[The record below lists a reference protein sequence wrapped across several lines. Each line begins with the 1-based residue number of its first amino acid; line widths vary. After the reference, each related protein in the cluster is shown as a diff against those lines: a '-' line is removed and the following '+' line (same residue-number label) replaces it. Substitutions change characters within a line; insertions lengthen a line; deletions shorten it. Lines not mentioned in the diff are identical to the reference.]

1 MALIGIDFGST
12 NTCAAI
18 FWEGRVRMIEMSA
31 GGMTS
36 IPSVV
41 CIANEEVLVGQE
53 AVEKGRQ
60 YPDFDLRNFKRNLG
74 VKLNRDEDMAFQIC
88 EGPGGMVAY
97 RGPAGFTYSPIEL
110 ASYILLHVI
119 HAANDFLDGQDTVTG
134 AVLGVPATFEPH
146 QVEALKE
153 AARLAGL
160 TNVTTIEEPVA
171 AALATGAERRKKTW
185 RPFIVDFGGGTL
197 DTSILSIGDGKASVF
212 AKNGIGDL
220 GGVDFDKRIADYV
233 VNLWMTEHQK
243 DLRQRDAAMSRIMV
257 EAELVKKRLSD
268 RNKTTFRIDTIDR
281 TPDGVS
287 LHMIYE
293 IDRKIFN
300 ELTRDL
306 LERMLHAC
314 ELTLADAK
322 AKDPNFS
329 LRDIHDVLL
338 VGGMTRVPVIREQ
351 VAAFFGKAARKD
363 ENPEQ
368 IVAQGCAIKAAIIEG
383 RLPDFDVSDIT
394 NYDIAIWA
402 KNGIPALI
410 IPRGT
415 PFPFPKPL
423 RVQLR
428 NESDTQTELSVRL
441 LYATRSKAEDCL
453 VLQAE
458 DIPIEPGPA
467 ETVPVFLNVN
477 FNEDGEP
484 FFSRAA

>member
-1 MALIGIDFGST
+1 MAIIGVDFGST
-12 NTCAAI
+12 NTCAAV
-18 FWEGRVRMIEMSA
+18 FVDGKVRMIEMSA
-31 GGMTS
+31 GGATS

-41 CIANEEVLVGQE
+41 CIVDQEAFVGQE
-53 AVEKGRQ
+53 AVEKGKQ
-60 YPDFDLRNFKRNLG
+60 FPDYDLRNFKRNLG
-74 VKLNRDEDMAFQIC
+74 VKLNRDEDMAFQVC
-88 EGPGGMVAY
+88 EGPGGMLAY
-97 RGPAGFTYSPIEL
+97 RGPGGFTYSPIEL
-110 ASYILLHVI
+110 ASYIIGHVI
-119 HAANDFLDGQDTVTG
+119 AAANDFLHPHDTVTG

-146 QVEALKE
+146 QIEALKE

-160 TNVTTIEEPVA
+160 ANVTTVEEPVA

-257 EAELVKKRLSD
+257 EAEAVKKRLSD
-268 RNKTTFRIDTIDR
+268 RERTTFRLDTIDR

-293 IDRKIFN
+293 IDRKVFN

-306 LERMLHAC
+306 QERMLDAC
-314 ELTLADAK
+314 KATLDDAK

-338 VGGMTRVPVIREQ
+338 VGGMTRVPIIREQ
-351 VAAFFGKAARKD
+351 VANFFGKVARKD

-394 NYDIAIWA
+394 SHDIAIWA
-402 KNGIPALI
+402 KNSIPALI

-415 PFPFPKPL
+415 PFPFAKPL
-423 RVQLR
+423 RVQIR
-428 NESDTQTELSVRL
+428 NESETQTELSVRL
-441 LYATRSKAEDCL
+441 LYATRSRAEDCL
-453 VLQAE
+453 ILQAE

-467 ETVPVFLNVN
+467 ETVKVFLNVN
-477 FNEDGEP
+477 VNDDGEP
-484 FFSRAA
+484 TFSRAA

>member
-1 MALIGIDFGST
+1 MAVIGIDFGST
-12 NTCAAI
+12 NTCAAV
-18 FWEGRVRMIEMSA
+18 FYEGRVRMIEMSA
-31 GGMTS
+31 GGATS
-36 IPSVV
+36 MPSVV
-41 CIANEEVLVGQE
+41 CVVGENVVVGQE
-53 AVEKGRQ
+53 AVDQGRQ
-60 YPDFDLRNFKRNLG
+60 YPDYDFRNFKRNLG
-74 VKLNRDEDMAFQIC
+74 VHLNRDEDMAFQVC
-88 EGPGGMVAY
+88 EGPGGMLAY

-110 ASYILLHVI
+110 ASFILGRVI
-119 HAANDFLDGQDTVTG
+119 DTANEFLRDEDTVTG

-146 QVEALKE
+146 QIEALKE

-171 AALATGAERRKKTW
+171 AALATGAEKRKKTW

-197 DTSILSIGDGKASVF
+197 DTSILSIGDGRASVF

-233 VNLWMTEHQK
+233 VNLWMTEHGK

-257 EAELVKKRLSD
+257 EAEQVKKRLSD
-268 RNKTTFRIDTIDR
+268 REKTTFRLDTIDR
-281 TPDGVS
+281 TTDGVS

-306 LERMLHAC
+306 LERMLDAC
-314 ELTLADAK
+314 KATLADAK
-322 AKDPNFS
+322 MKDPNFS

-338 VGGMTRVPVIREQ
+338 VGGMTRVPIIREQ

-394 NYDIAIWA
+394 SYDIAIETRD
-402 KNGIPALI
+402 NIPAII

-415 PFPFPKPL
+415 SFPLTKQ
-423 RVQLR
+423 VQIR
-428 NESDTQTELSVRL
+428 NADETQTELSVRL
-441 LYATRSKAEDCL
+441 LYATRSRAQDCV

-458 DIPIEPGPA
+458 DIPIDPGPA
-467 ETVPVFLNVN
+467 ETVKAKLVVTI
-477 FNEDGEP
+477 NEDGEP
-484 FFSRAA
+484 TFSRAA

>member
-1 MALIGIDFGST
+1 MAKIGVDFGST
-12 NTCAAI
+12 NTCAAV
-18 FWEGRVRMIEMSA
+18 FWEGRVRMIEMNGSGA
-31 GGMTS
+31 TS

-41 CIANEEVLVGQE
+41 CIANQDAFVGQE
-53 AVEKGRQ
+53 AVDMGRQ
-60 YPDFDLRNFKRNLG
+60 FPDYDFRNFKRNLA
-74 VKLNRDEDMAFQIC
+74 VMINRDEDMAFQTC
-88 EGPGGMVAY
+88 EGPGGILAY
-97 RGPAGFTYSPIEL
+97 RGPEGFVYSPVEL
-110 ASYILLHVI
+110 ASYIIGQVVK
-119 HAANDFLDGQDTVTG
+119 AANEFLAPDDKVTG
-134 AVLGVPATFEPH
+134 AVLGVPATFEPQ

-160 TNVTTIEEPVA
+160 TDVSTIEEPVA

-212 AKNGIGDL
+212 AKNGIADL

-257 EAELVKKRLSD
+257 EAELAKKRLSD
-268 RNKTTFRIDTIDR
+268 REKTTFRLDNIDR

-306 LERMLHAC
+306 QERMLAAC
-314 ELTLADAK
+314 QATLDDAK
-322 AKDPNFS
+322 AKDPKFS

-338 VGGMTRVPVIREQ
+338 VGGMTRVPIIREQ
-351 VAAFFGKAARKD
+351 VAAFFGKTPRKD

-368 IVAQGCAIKAAIIEG
+368 IVAQGCAIKAAILEG

-394 NYDIAIWA
+394 SYDIAIETA
-402 KNGIPALI
+402 NNIPAI
-410 IPRGT
+410 IVPRGT
-415 PFPFPKPL
+415 PFPLEKAITIANADDG
-423 RVQLR
+423 Q
-428 NESDTQTELSVRL
+428 SELSVRL
-441 LYATRSKAEDCL
+441 LYATRSRAEDCQI
-453 VLQAE
+453 LQAE

-467 ETVPVFLNVN
+467 ETVKVKLAVSID
-477 FNEDGEP
+477 EDGQP
-484 FFSRAA
+484 AFSRAA